1 MDDIAPLENDMSY
14 PLGNEKGRASCSA
27 LIKGRP
33 TKTSLSQDAG
43 IQMGGVVVSKA
54 EGAQGPDIVNHRK
67 KYQALKLRITALL
80 PLAYPGTRFTHGSKK
95 SSEFSS
101 LVNLSLVCL
110 LF

>member
-33 TKTSLSQDAG
+33 TRTSLSQDAV

-54 EGAQGPDIVNHRK
+54 EGGTGP
-67 KYQALKLRITALL
+67 
-80 PLAYPGTRFTHGSKK
+80 
-95 SSEFSS
+95 
-101 LVNLSLVCL
+101 
-110 LF
+110 